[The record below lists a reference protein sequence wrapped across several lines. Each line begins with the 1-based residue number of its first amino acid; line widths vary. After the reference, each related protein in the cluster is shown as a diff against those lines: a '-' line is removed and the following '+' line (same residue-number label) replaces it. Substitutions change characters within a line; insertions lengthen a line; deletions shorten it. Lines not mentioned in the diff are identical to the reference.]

1 LQTDRCKPERTVS
14 HDHKDRVS
22 WNLVECERD
31 RSTTPEGWELFVEPV
46 REMVLDRPEDEHL
59 VLLFHGDLT
68 SQ

>member
-1 LQTDRCKPERTVS
+1 
-14 HDHKDRVS
+14 
-22 WNLVECERD
+22 LVECERD

-68 SQ
+68 SQCFHGRRNPGSGKTANP